1 MRTTTFGQ
9 TRRDNGHFRM
19 ATTPEDKATA
29 MYPDLA
35 LRVIA
40 PRVPRDLPAR
50 PRLASDSTLL
60 GAAPIVLLKAP
71 AGFGKTSLLAQW
83 RLEHLSRGLAV
94 AWLTANETDT
104 PLRLLRALALAVR
117 FATGRSLF
125 AEHLFSDDNDGG
137 LSELAATLAE
147 LSHLAVTTVPATSP
161 NAHCALI
168 VKLPMFGVK

>member
-1 MRTTTFGQ
+1 
-9 TRRDNGHFRM
+9 M

-40 PRVPRDLPAR
+40 PRVPRDLLAR

-60 GAAPIVLLKAP
+60 AAAPIVLLKAP

-104 PLRLLRALALAVR
+104 PLRLLLALAVR

-125 AEHLFSDDNDGG
+125 AEHLFSDDNDGS
-137 LSELAATLAE
+137 LSELAAMLAG
-147 LSHLAVTTVPATSP
+147 LSHLAVATVPATSP

-168 VKLPMFGVK
+168 AKPPMFGVK